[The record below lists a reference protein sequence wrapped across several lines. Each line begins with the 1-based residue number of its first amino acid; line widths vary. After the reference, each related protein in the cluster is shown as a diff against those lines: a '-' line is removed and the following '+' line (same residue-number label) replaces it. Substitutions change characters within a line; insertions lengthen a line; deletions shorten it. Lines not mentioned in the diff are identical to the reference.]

1 MQLNNKWFL
10 TYKLFNSAF
19 TGLSVGILFTIYNPL
34 DPEIYSLG
42 GIILASAML
51 VLAKFYEKLLNIKS
65 FYFISVLVEAC
76 MLITVLV
83 FLILKYSLVSAL
95 IIYILYQFTFIFG
108 GYLVRAETLVAQ
120 NKELLAKIDINKQI
134 GYLLGLA
141 FSFLIY
147 KVLENSF
154 NISETK
160 DQIIVLHYILL
171 TLQFS
176 ILVFLF
182 LSFDK
187 KVKCNKKVNTY

>member
-120 NKELLAKIDINKQI
+120 NKEILAKIDINKQI

-176 ILVFLF
+176 ILAFLL

-187 KVKCNKKVNTY
+187 KVKCNK

>member
-10 TYKLFNSAF
+10 TYKLFNSTF

-51 VLAKFYEKLLNIKS
+51 VIAKFYEKILNVKS
-65 FYFISVLVEAC
+65 FYFISILVEAC
-76 MLITVLV
+76 MLITILV
-83 FLILKYSLVSAL
+83 FLMLKYSLASAL
-95 IIYILYQFTFIFG
+95 VIYILYQFTFIFG

-120 NKELLAKIDINKQI
+120 NNELLAKIDINKQI

-141 FSFLIY
+141 VSFLFYRI
-147 KVLENSF
+147 LENYF
-154 NISETK
+154 NISESK
-160 DQIIVLHYILL
+160 NQIIVLHYLLLIL
-171 TLQFS
+171 QIF
-176 ILVFLF
+176 ILFFLF

-187 KVKCNKKVNTY
+187 KVECNK

>member
-10 TYKLFNSAF
+10 TYKLFNSTF

-51 VLAKFYEKLLNIKS
+51 ALAKFYEKLLNINS
-65 FYFISVLVEAC
+65 FYFISILVEAC
-76 MLITVLV
+76 MLITILV
-83 FLILKYSLVSAL
+83 FLMLKYSLASAL
-95 IIYILYQFTFIFG
+95 VIYILYQFTFIFG

-120 NKELLAKIDINKQI
+120 NNELLAKIDINKQI

-141 FSFLIY
+141 VSFLFYRI
-147 KVLENSF
+147 LENYF

-160 DQIIVLHYILL
+160 DQIIVLHYLL
-171 TLQFS
+171 LILQFS
-176 ILVFLF
+176 ILFFLF
-182 LSFDK
+182 LSFN
-187 KVKCNKKVNTY
+187 KVKLKNS

>member
-10 TYKLFNSAF
+10 TYKLFNSTF

-51 VLAKFYEKLLNIKS
+51 VLAKFYEKLLNINS
-65 FYFISVLVEAC
+65 FYFVSILVEVC
-76 MLITVLV
+76 MLITILV
-83 FLILKYSLVSAL
+83 FLILKYSLASAL
-95 IIYILYQFTFIFG
+95 VIYILYQFTFIFG

-141 FSFLIY
+141 LSFLFYRILDHTF
-147 KVLENSF
+147 K
-154 NISETK
+154 ISETK

-171 TLQFS
+171 ILQSS
-176 ILVFLF
+176 IIAFLL

-187 KVKCNKKVNTY
+187 KVECNK

>member
-65 FYFISVLVEAC
+65 FYLISVLVEAC

-176 ILVFLF
+176 ILAFLL
-182 LSFDK
+182 LSFDKK
-187 KVKCNKKVNTY
+187 KVKCNK

>member
-120 NKELLAKIDINKQI
+120 NKELLAKIDVNKQI

-160 DQIIVLHYILL
+160 DQIIILHYILL

-176 ILVFLF
+176 ILAFLL

-187 KVKCNKKVNTY
+187 KVKCSK

>member
-1 MQLNNKWFL
+1 MQLNHKWFL

-51 VLAKFYEKLLNIKS
+51 ILAKFYEKLLNIKS
-65 FYFISVLVEAC
+65 FYFISILVEAC

-83 FLILKYSLVSAL
+83 FLILKYSIVSAL
-95 IIYILYQFTFIFG
+95 TIYILYQFTFIFG

-120 NKELLAKIDINKQI
+120 NKELLAKIDVNKQI

-160 DQIIVLHYILL
+160 DQIIILHYILL

-176 ILVFLF
+176 ILAFLL

-187 KVKCNKKVNTY
+187 KVKCNK

>member
-141 FSFLIY
+141 FSFLVY
-147 KVLENSF
+147 KVLENLF

-176 ILVFLF
+176 ILAFLL

-187 KVKCNKKVNTY
+187 KVKCNK

>member
-141 FSFLIY
+141 FSYLIY

-176 ILVFLF
+176 ILAFLL

-187 KVKCNKKVNTY
+187 KVKCNK

>member
-1 MQLNNKWFL
+1 MQLNNNWFL

-65 FYFISVLVEAC
+65 FYFISILVEAC

-83 FLILKYSLVSAL
+83 FLILNYSLVSAL
-95 IIYILYQFTFIFG
+95 VIYILYQFTFIFG
-108 GYLVRAETLVAQ
+108 GYLVRAETLVAK

-141 FSFLIY
+141 FSFLFY

-160 DQIIVLHYILL
+160 DQIIVIHYILL
-171 TLQFS
+171 ILQFS
-176 ILVFLF
+176 ILAFLL

-187 KVKCNKKVNTY
+187 KVKCSK

>member
-1 MQLNNKWFL
+1 MQLNNNWFL

-34 DPEIYSLG
+34 DPEVYSLG

-76 MLITVLV
+76 MLIAVLV
-83 FLILKYSLVSAL
+83 FLILNYSLVSAL

-141 FSFLIY
+141 LSFLIY

-171 TLQFS
+171 ILQFS
-176 ILVFLF
+176 ILAFLL

-187 KVKCNKKVNTY
+187 KVKCNK

>member
-1 MQLNNKWFL
+1 MQLNNRWFL

-141 FSFLIY
+141 FSYLIY

-154 NISETK
+154 NMSETK

-176 ILVFLF
+176 ILAFLL

-187 KVKCNKKVNTY
+187 KVKCNK

>member
-51 VLAKFYEKLLNIKS
+51 VIAKFYEKLLNIKS
-65 FYFISVLVEAC
+65 FFFISVLVEAC

-154 NISETK
+154 DISETK

-176 ILVFLF
+176 ILAFLL

-187 KVKCNKKVNTY
+187 KVKCNK

>member
-42 GIILASAML
+42 GLILASAML

-176 ILVFLF
+176 ILAFLL

-187 KVKCNKKVNTY
+187 KVKSNK

>member
-154 NISETK
+154 NISKTK

-176 ILVFLF
+176 ILAFLL

-187 KVKCNKKVNTY
+187 KVKCNK

>member
-51 VLAKFYEKLLNIKS
+51 ILAKFYEKILNIKS
-65 FYFISVLVEAC
+65 FYIISILVEAC

-95 IIYILYQFTFIFG
+95 TIYILYQFTFIFG

-120 NKELLAKIDINKQI
+120 NKELLAKIDVNKQI

-141 FSFLIY
+141 FSFLFY
-147 KVLENSF
+147 KILENSF

-176 ILVFLF
+176 ILAFLL

-187 KVKCNKKVNTY
+187 KVKCNK

>member
-34 DPEIYSLG
+34 DPEVYSLG

-176 ILVFLF
+176 ILAFLL

-187 KVKCNKKVNTY
+187 KVKCNK

>member
-171 TLQFS
+171 ILQFL
-176 ILVFLF
+176 ILVFLL

-187 KVKCNKKVNTY
+187 KVKCNK

>member
-147 KVLENSF
+147 KVLENLF

-176 ILVFLF
+176 ILAFLL

-187 KVKCNKKVNTY
+187 KVKCNK

>member
-51 VLAKFYEKLLNIKS
+51 ILAKFYEKLLNIKS
-65 FYFISVLVEAC
+65 FYFISILVEAC

-83 FLILKYSLVSAL
+83 FLILKYSIVSAL
-95 IIYILYQFTFIFG
+95 TIYILYQFTFIFG

-120 NKELLAKIDINKQI
+120 NKELLAKIDVNKQI

-176 ILVFLF
+176 ILAFLL

-187 KVKCNKKVNTY
+187 KVKCNK

>member
-108 GYLVRAETLVAQ
+108 GYLVRAETLVVQ

-176 ILVFLF
+176 ILAFLL

-187 KVKCNKKVNTY
+187 KVKCNK

>member
-141 FSFLIY
+141 FSYLIY

-154 NISETK
+154 NMSETK

-176 ILVFLF
+176 ILAFLL

-187 KVKCNKKVNTY
+187 KVKCNK

>member
-10 TYKLFNSAF
+10 KYKLFNSAF

-65 FYFISVLVEAC
+65 FYFISILVETC

-95 IIYILYQFTFIFG
+95 TIYILYQFTFIFG

-141 FSFLIY
+141 FSFFLY
-147 KVLENSF
+147 KILENSF

-171 TLQFS
+171 ILQFS
-176 ILVFLF
+176 ILAFLL

-187 KVKCNKKVNTY
+187 KVKHSK

>member
-108 GYLVRAETLVAQ
+108 GYLVRAETLVAK

-160 DQIIVLHYILL
+160 DQIIILHYILL

-176 ILVFLF
+176 ILAFLL

-187 KVKCNKKVNTY
+187 KVKCSK

>member
-51 VLAKFYEKLLNIKS
+51 VIAKFYEKLLNIKS
-65 FYFISVLVEAC
+65 FFFISVLVEAC

-134 GYLLGLA
+134 GYLIGLA

-147 KVLENSF
+147 RVLENSF
-154 NISETK
+154 NIPETK

-176 ILVFLF
+176 ILAFLL

-187 KVKCNKKVNTY
+187 KVKCNK